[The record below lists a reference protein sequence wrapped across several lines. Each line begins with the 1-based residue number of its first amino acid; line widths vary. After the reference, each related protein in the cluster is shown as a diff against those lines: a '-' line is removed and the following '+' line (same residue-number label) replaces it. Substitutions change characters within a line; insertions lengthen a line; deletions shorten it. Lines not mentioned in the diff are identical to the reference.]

1 MQVHAAA
8 STKPERDTRGYRA
21 NFVHV
26 CVLESGSLGGNNL
39 KIVWREE
46 REKEE
51 EEEGNTKRNLPFGV
65 VNFNGELPVA
75 KVQVFQ
81 LFPLKYLEKK
91 KRKKHVSV

>member
-51 EEEGNTKRNLPFGV
+51 EGNTK
-65 VNFNGELPVA
+65 
-75 KVQVFQ
+75 
-81 LFPLKYLEKK
+81 
-91 KRKKHVSV
+91 